1 MQPSNLVLFREMVC
15 ILVILSGE
23 TMKAELRRDGNSLLF
38 LSDYD
43 ADLVQSLKRTVPREA
58 RRWDPARKAW
68 LIDPMYGAAVVKLV
82 EDCCGVKM
90 QLPLILNASAPEPR
104 ILKVEYLGR
113 TKERLDGERTAFAW
127 VGDGW
132 NVVFPERVLLAWF
145 DSSAPAV
152 SKANTLYGV
161 LGVKNDASLDEIK
174 LAYRRLARQWHPD
187 VCREPDAKEQF
198 IRIQQAYEVLS
209 NEAQRKKYDAGLM
222 LERGLKSTQ
231 RPINRDGYRAPL
243 RCGWVLCIGREKL
256 GRFVVD
262 EIVRWEDITDTL
274 GRTMVVSW
282 PLGADRFVVNWV

>member
-1 MQPSNLVLFREMVC
+1 MR
-15 ILVILSGE
+15 
-23 TMKAELRRDGNSLLF
+23 AELRQEGNSLLF
-38 LSDYD
+38 VSDYD